1 MREEKKGRNSFV
13 GARTNAPRCS
23 VDVYAGVGGNSEFVF
38 RRLHL
43 SWPVIHAN
51 DLRAGP
57 PALLGTESA
66 RAGGR
71 APHKNGIAVAISPFP
86 WRSSCSRLRYPS
98 RTDDVRTIVRAAF
111 SPLCPTRAFD
121 GCLSWVERCG
131 VRCGAHCLR

>member
-23 VDVYAGVGGNSEFVF
+23 VYVYAGVGGNSEFVF

-66 RAGGR
+66 RAGGGESPAQKRHRRGYFALSR
-71 APHKNGIAVAISPFP
+71 A
-86 WRSSCSRLRYPS
+86 
-98 RTDDVRTIVRAAF
+98 
-111 SPLCPTRAFD
+111 
-121 GCLSWVERCG
+121 
-131 VRCGAHCLR
+131 